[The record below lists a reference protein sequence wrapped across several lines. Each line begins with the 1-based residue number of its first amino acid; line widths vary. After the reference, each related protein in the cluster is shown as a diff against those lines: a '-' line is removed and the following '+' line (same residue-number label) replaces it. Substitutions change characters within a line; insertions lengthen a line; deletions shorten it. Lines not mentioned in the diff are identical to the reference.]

1 MIFETV
7 ISTNRVFSVLHSLPT
22 AFALSAYC
30 ILSRVAS
37 TNTIRSGAFFSAS
50 QRESIVHLS
59 IRDTHGTT
67 SGVVISRRC
76 AHVALSAAMQW
87 RVYTYWRLQRD
98 IMRRGSRNKG
108 LSLKEERNNPK
119 LLTVL
124 LLVANSFTVVMY
136 KFHFLLSKHIFYFSQ
151 KAPSYCKT
159 KIVLNST
166 IEFSRN
172 LIN

>member
-1 MIFETV
+1 MIYETV

-50 QRESIVHLS
+50 QRESIVRLS

-76 AHVALSAAMQW
+76 AHVALPAAMQQW
-87 RVYTYWRLQRD
+87 RVYTYWRLHRD

-108 LSLKEERNNPK
+108 LSLSRKRETIQSCW
-119 LLTVL
+119 LFCCSSQTVSRWWCI
-124 LLVANSFTVVMY
+124 NF
-136 KFHFLLSKHIFYFSQ
+136 IF
-151 KAPSYCKT
+151 
-159 KIVLNST
+159 
-166 IEFSRN
+166 FSRN
-172 LIN
+172 IYFISRKKPHRIVKQKLYSIRQLSFLAI